1 MKLFNR
7 HLMRNQEAANLLEL
21 FLVTAVFSVLGIRF
35 FLALTGYPSLS
46 PGDLHI
52 AHVLLGGVLMMVAL
66 VIALAFINKSAY
78 YMVAVLGGFG
88 FGAFID
94 ELGKFITGDNDYFYE
109 PTVALIY
116 VVFVLLYLLV
126 ETVVKKSELSD
137 QEKLINVL
145 ELFKEVALEDLDHR
159 ERTRALQLLGDLPAD
174 DPLVRALGQLLHSTQ
189 SVPVPLPDLYTKL
202 KYKSRLIYIR
212 LVKKS
217 WFVKAM
223 IAFFLLQSLSAIALG
238 LLLLYAK
245 FRWDLALRAIFP
257 TITFFDLAGLFSA
270 SLAAAL
276 VAADAIRMAASRLQS
291 YELFKGAVLVQIFLV
306 QVFLFYRVQ
315 FLALLG
321 LAGNILVLLVLQ
333 YMIRQEKAA
342 NGLAAS
348 AIGKVDSEK
357 TIS

>member
-52 AHVLLGGVLMMVAL
+52 AHVLLGGVLMMIAL

-257 TITFFDLAGLFSA
+257 SITFFDLAGLFS
-270 SLAAAL
+270 
-276 VAADAIRMAASRLQS
+276 ASRLQS

-348 AIGKVDSEK
+348 AIGKADPGK
-357 TIS
+357 AN

>member
-7 HLMRNQEAANLLEL
+7 HLMRNQEAASLLEL

-46 PGDLHI
+46 PGSLHI
-52 AHVLLGGVLMMVAL
+52 AHVLLGGVLMMIAL
-66 VIALAFINKSAY
+66 VIALAYINKSAY
-78 YMVAVLGGFG
+78 YIVAVLGGFG

-94 ELGKFITGDNDYFYE
+94 ELGKFITGDNDYFFR

-126 ETVVKKSELSD
+126 EILVNRPHLSD

-145 ELFKEVALEDLDHR
+145 ELVKEVVLEDLDHR
-159 ERTRALQLLGDLPAD
+159 ERKRALQLLEGLPPED
-174 DPLVRALGQLLHSTQ
+174 RLVRALKELLHSTEA
-189 SVPVPLPDLYTKL
+189 VAVPLPSFYTKA
-202 KYKSRLIYIR
+202 KYNARLIYVR

-223 IAFFLLQSLSAIALG
+223 IGFFVMQSISAIALG
-238 LLLLYAK
+238 LFLLYAK
-245 FRWDLALRAIFP
+245 LEWHVDLHSIFP
-257 TITFFDLAGLFSA
+257 SLSFFDLAGLFSA

-276 VAADAIRMAASRLQS
+276 VIAAAAKMAASRLQS
-291 YELFKGAVLVQIFLV
+291 YELFKEAVLVQIFLV
-306 QVFLFYRVQ
+306 QVFLFYKVQ

-333 YMIRQEKAA
+333 YMIRQERAA
-342 NGLAAS
+342 NGTKAQ
-348 AIGKVDSEK
+348 
-357 TIS
+357 

>member
-52 AHVLLGGVLMMVAL
+52 AHVLLGGVLMMIAL

-126 ETVVKKSELSD
+126 ETLVKKSELSD

-257 TITFFDLAGLFSA
+257 SITFFDLAGLFS
-270 SLAAAL
+270 
-276 VAADAIRMAASRLQS
+276 ASRLQS

-348 AIGKVDSEK
+348 AIGKADPGK
-357 TIS
+357 AN